1 MKKFIILA
9 IICLSVLSIFTVGC
23 TNTQKDITDGVTFT
37 DALNRNV
44 TIAKNPKNVVVLQG
58 SFAKTWLLA
67 GGEIKGVTIDAF
79 EDLNLDLPDATIVG
93 TVKDPNLETI
103 ISLNPDFV
111 IMSSDIAGH
120 IEIAKSLDSM
130 KIDYAY
136 FKQESFEDY
145 LGMLKIMTDIT
156 AQPDLYKTNG
166 LDIQK
171 VVDNVRELA
180 KNQTDKPSVLFV
192 RARSQGVSAKATDHM
207 VCTMLEEFGCE
218 NIASS
223 DNSLLENLSIEQVIA
238 KDPDII
244 LVTFMGDE
252 EKAKAYLKKEWE
264 STPKWSELSAVK
276 NNNYIFLEKS
286 LYHFKPNELWGKA
299 YENLYQILFQ

>member
-1 MKKFIILA
+1 MKKFIILT
-9 IICLSVLSIFTVGC
+9 IICLSVLSVFAVGC

-44 TIAKNPKNVVVLQG
+44 TITKNPKNVVVLQG

-93 TVKDPNLETI
+93 TVKEPNLETI

-120 IEIAKSLDSM
+120 IEIAKSFDSM
-130 KIDYAY
+130 HIDYAY

-156 AQPDLYKTNG
+156 DQPDLYKTNG
-166 LDIQK
+166 LDIQT